1 MKIGYVRSATLDQ
14 QLEQTEVLKRYD
26 VDKIFEDY
34 TYSINNDRVQFEK
47 MLMFI
52 RRGDTIYVPSLDSI
66 ARGTTELLYIIEDLK
81 EEGISLII
89 IKEGI
94 DTSSKTI
101 HHVLAILRSLSELE
115 LRNIVE
121 RQRIGIEIPRKEVL
135 TDLEDESWS
144 EYMSSVI
151 DSFQPSVDRI
161 NKSGILD
168 TLEVTIRTE

>member
-1 MKIGYVRSATLDQ
+1 MKIGYARYATDNEQ
-14 QLEQTEVLKRYD
+14 QEQIEVLKRYD

-34 TYSINNDRVQFEK
+34 TYSNNKDREQFKE
-47 MLMFI
+47 MLMFT

-94 DTSSKTI
+94 DTSSVEI

-121 RQRIGIEIPRKEVL
+121 RQRIGIEIPRREIEIPRWEKL
-135 TDLEDESWS
+135 PDLEDECWN
-144 EYMSSVI
+144 EYMSS
-151 DSFQPSVDRI
+151 
-161 NKSGILD
+161 ILD
-168 TLEVTIRTE
+168 SVNLQ